1 MMKNKPFISILIAED
16 NDISRQLL
24 KSIVE
29 THGYRTF
36 EAIDGQS
43 AADVVD
49 EHEIDLALVDVNMSP
64 AGGLE
69 FAKHIMAEGLK
80 IPIVLVTADE
90 SADLLTY
97 ANSLNVAMLM
107 QKPVDPARLIKTI
120 QHILK
125 RNGINPEPMGVEGHE
140 TSFKPEEIMEKV
152 IEMASANVRD
162 NKGGPYAAIVTD
174 QGGKILGRGT
184 NRHAARYDPVA
195 HAEVMAIRQVAEK
208 LGRSDL
214 SDCIVYCSSYPTKI
228 GAALIESVGVRSVYY
243 GVSPEDTGIALK
255 PTEQA
260 EFKQLCKD
268 QALTLFNKD

>member
-1 MMKNKPFISILIAED
+1 MYK
-16 NDISRQLL
+16 QLL

-97 ANSLNVAMLM
+97 ANSLKSL
-107 QKPVDPARLIKTI
+107 
-120 QHILK
+120 
-125 RNGINPEPMGVEGHE
+125 
-140 TSFKPEEIMEKV
+140 
-152 IEMASANVRD
+152 
-162 NKGGPYAAIVTD
+162 
-174 QGGKILGRGT
+174 
-184 NRHAARYDPVA
+184 
-195 HAEVMAIRQVAEK
+195 
-208 LGRSDL
+208 
-214 SDCIVYCSSYPTKI
+214 
-228 GAALIESVGVRSVYY
+228 
-243 GVSPEDTGIALK
+243 
-255 PTEQA
+255 
-260 EFKQLCKD
+260 
-268 QALTLFNKD
+268 LFM